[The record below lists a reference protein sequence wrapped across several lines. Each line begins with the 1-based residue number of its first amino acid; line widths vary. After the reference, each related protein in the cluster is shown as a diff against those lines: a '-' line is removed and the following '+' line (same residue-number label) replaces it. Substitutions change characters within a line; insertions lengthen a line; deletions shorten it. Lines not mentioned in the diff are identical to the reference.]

1 MMKKQQSIY
10 ELNRI
15 QQYIMQM
22 RPILR
27 KRALFSDGTEDYRS
41 PAEPKA
47 GELVTIRF
55 RTARDNVDAVWL
67 CTEQKKYFMEK
78 TESEG
83 LFDYYSVEIRMT
95 EEHFSY
101 YFEIETG
108 MLRCIFDRYGVN
120 QTPRPQYN
128 FEIVP
133 GFSTPDWAKGA
144 VMYQI
149 LTDRFYNGDTSNDP
163 LTDEYFYI
171 RTTSQKVDN
180 WEKCP
185 ENFSVAEFYGGDLE
199 GVRKKM
205 DYLAELGIEVIYFN
219 PLFVSPSNH
228 KYDIQDY
235 DYIDPHYGKI
245 VVDEGE
251 LLQPGD
257 RNNQHASRYI
267 TRVTDKR
274 NLEASNELFAT
285 LVKEAHQRGIRVIL
299 DGVFNHCG
307 SFNKWLDREKIY
319 RSEAGY
325 EPGAYISKDSPYNDF
340 FQFHDQNAWPDN
352 GSYDGWWGHDTLPK
366 LNYED
371 SDTLHDYILHVA
383 AKWVSPPYNAD
394 GWRLDVAADLGHS
407 PEYNHQ
413 FWREFR
419 DAVKK
424 ANPQAVILAEH
435 YGDPRDW
442 LGGDQW
448 DTVMNYDAFME
459 PVTWFLTG
467 MEKHSDDFKP
477 ENIGKVENFK
487 GAMKHYMASFLTP
500 SLQCSMNEL
509 SNHDH
514 SRFLTRTNHKVGRA
528 EQLGTKA
535 AEEGVNVAVLREAVV
550 IQMTW
555 PGAPTVYYG
564 DEAGLCGFT
573 DPDNRRTYPWG
584 REDKELIN
592 FHREIIRIHRQ
603 NKEFK
608 TGSLKC
614 LTLDYNFLAYG
625 RFTKNNHSVVLI
637 NNNENEITKELSV
650 WELGIPRDC
659 TLQRLILTGE
669 RGYDINPMEIE
680 VSAGRI
686 TVTMPKT
693 SSMILQYRTEE
704 EEKPVKPKT
713 RQSFWTFG

>member
-477 ENIGKVENFK
+477 ENIGKFENFK
-487 GAMKHYMASFLTP
+487 DAMKHYMASFLTP

-535 AEEGVNVAVLREAVV
+535 AEEGVNTAVLREAVV

-584 REDKELIN
+584 REDKELIR
-592 FHREIIRIHRQ
+592 FHRDIIRIH
-603 NKEFK
+603 KENPALR
-608 TGSLKC
+608 TGSVK
-614 LTLDYNFLAYG
+614 FLNGEDNLLCYG
-625 RFTKNNHSVVLI
+625 RFNREQQFVIIVNND
-637 NNNENEITKELSV
+637 ENIRHIDLSV
-650 WELGIPRDC
+650 WAVGLPKYG
-659 TLQRLILTGE
+659 TLEQILFTSENGYSISSVS
-669 RGYDINPMEIE
+669 YDIVNGRLDITLPKHAAVILKRKNP
-680 VSAGRI
+680 
-686 TVTMPKT
+686 
-693 SSMILQYRTEE
+693 EE
-704 EEKPVKPKT
+704 
-713 RQSFWTFG
+713 

>member
-163 LTDEYFYI
+163 LTDEYLYI

-205 DYLAELGIEVIYFN
+205 DYLA
-219 PLFVSPSNH
+219 
-228 KYDIQDY
+228 
-235 DYIDPHYGKI
+235 
-245 VVDEGE
+245 
-251 LLQPGD
+251 
-257 RNNQHASRYI
+257 
-267 TRVTDKR
+267 
-274 NLEASNELFAT
+274 
-285 LVKEAHQRGIRVIL
+285 
-299 DGVFNHCG
+299 
-307 SFNKWLDREKIY
+307 DREKIY

-477 ENIGKVENFK
+477 ENIGKFENFK

-535 AEEGVNVAVLREAVV
+535 AEEGVNTAVLREAVV

-584 REDKELIN
+584 REDKELIR
-592 FHREIIRIHRQ
+592 FHRDIIRIH
-603 NKEFK
+603 KENPALR
-608 TGSLKC
+608 TGSVK
-614 LTLDYNFLAYG
+614 FLNGEDNLLCYG
-625 RFTKNNHSVVLI
+625 RFNREQQFVIIVNND
-637 NNNENEITKELSV
+637 ENIRHIDLSV
-650 WELGIPRDC
+650 WAVGLPKYG
-659 TLQRLILTGE
+659 TLEQILFTSENGYSISSVS
-669 RGYDINPMEIE
+669 YDIVNGRLDITLPKHAAVILKRKNP
-680 VSAGRI
+680 
-686 TVTMPKT
+686 
-693 SSMILQYRTEE
+693 EE
-704 EEKPVKPKT
+704 
-713 RQSFWTFG
+713 